1 MSSASVRRAIS
12 ITACN
17 SAYLAS
23 PTPGASQAVFRSARH
38 RPPSP
43 PKRAIS
49 SRPRSTALLPTTPVR
64 KNTATS
70 SASVSAP
77 APCFNS
83 FSRGRASSGQSRIA
97 IAAPPPVECAI
108 FMESGPGIETV
119 ALAGK
124 KILLGVTG
132 GIAAYKAAELCRLLV
147 KAGADV
153 QVVMTAAAQQFVA
166 PLTFQALS
174 GKPVLASLWEAARGD
189 GMEHI
194 HLSRDA
200 DLLLVA
206 PASAD
211 FLARL
216 VHGRADDLLS
226 TLSLART
233 CKLAVAPAMNREMW
247 AAAPTQRNLAQL
259 RADGVNVLGP
269 AAGEQACGE
278 TGLGR
283 MLEPAEILAALPGML
298 GAGPLAGK
306 RVLITA
312 GPTFEAIDP
321 VRGLTNRS
329 SGKMGYALAQAAA
342 EAGAAVCLVSGP
354 TCLAAAGRGAPHRRA
369 KCGRNARRGAARTA
383 GDVFIAVAAVA
394 DYRVDRAATQKIKKS
409 DAGLTLNLVPIQTS
423 WPRSPPCPMRRSAWV
438 SPPRPSV
445 WPSMPKPS
453 A

>member
-1 MSSASVRRAIS
+1 
-12 ITACN
+12 
-17 SAYLAS
+17 
-23 PTPGASQAVFRSARH
+23 
-38 RPPSP
+38 
-43 PKRAIS
+43 
-49 SRPRSTALLPTTPVR
+49 
-64 KNTATS
+64 
-70 SASVSAP
+70 
-77 APCFNS
+77 
-83 FSRGRASSGQSRIA
+83 
-97 IAAPPPVECAI
+97 
-108 FMESGPGIETV
+108 MESGPGIETV

-216 VHGRADDLLS
+216 VHGRAEDLLS

-283 MLEPAEILAALPGML
+283 MLEPTEILAALPGML

-342 EAGAAVCLVSGP
+342 AAGAAVCLVSGP
-354 TCLAAAGRGAPHRRA
+354 TCLATPAGVRRIDVHSAAEMRA
-369 KCGRNARRGAARTA
+369 AVLRELPS
-383 GDVFIAVAAVA
+383 DVFIAVAAVA
-394 DYRVDRAATQKIKKS
+394 DYRVEAAATQKIKKS
-409 DAGLTLNLVPIQTS
+409 DAGLTLNLVPNPDILAEVAALPDAPFCVGFAAETERLAEHAEAKRLKKKLPLLVGNLAQDTLGQDTAELVLFDDRGAHPL
-423 WPRSPPCPMRRSAWV
+423 PRADKSTQARHLIRHLATLLN
-438 SPPRPSV
+438 
-445 WPSMPKPS
+445 
-453 A
+453 

>member
-1 MSSASVRRAIS
+1 
-12 ITACN
+12 
-17 SAYLAS
+17 
-23 PTPGASQAVFRSARH
+23 
-38 RPPSP
+38 
-43 PKRAIS
+43 
-49 SRPRSTALLPTTPVR
+49 
-64 KNTATS
+64 
-70 SASVSAP
+70 
-77 APCFNS
+77 
-83 FSRGRASSGQSRIA
+83 
-97 IAAPPPVECAI
+97 
-108 FMESGPGIETV
+108 MENETV
-119 ALAGK
+119 ALAHQ
-124 KILLGVTG
+124 KIVLGVTG

-153 QVVMTAAAQQFVA
+153 RVVMTDAAQQFVG

-174 GKPVLASLWEAARGD
+174 GKPVLTSLWDAPGGD

-194 HLSRDA
+194 HLSRAA

-211 FLARL
+211 FLAKL

-226 TLSLART
+226 TLCLART

-278 TGLGR
+278 TGPGR
-283 MLEPAEILAALPGML
+283 MLEPAEILAALSGL
-298 GAGPLAGK
+298 LAAGPLAGK

-312 GPTFEAIDP
+312 GPTIEAIDP

-354 TCLAAAGRGAPHRRA
+354 TCLAAPAGVRRIDVQS
-369 KCGRNARRGAARTA
+369 AAEMRA
-383 GDVFIAVAAVA
+383 AVLRELPGDVFIAVAAVA
-394 DYRVDRAATQKIKKS
+394 DYRVDRAAPQKIKKS
-409 DAGLTLNLVPIQTS
+409 DAGLTLNLVANPDILAEVAALPDAPFCVGFAAETERLAEHAEAKRRKKKLPLLVGNLAQDTLGQDTAELVLFDDRGAHPL
-423 WPRSPPCPMRRSAWV
+423 PRADKFTQARHLIRHLAHLLN
-438 SPPRPSV
+438 
-445 WPSMPKPS
+445 
-453 A
+453 